1 MVACLQTLRNKIM
14 AKLSLKIDPT
24 FPVTVTIPKAGT
36 EAVQIKLVCKHRTK
50 AQLDEFIKSRADK
63 SDADSILDM
72 ATGWDLDDA
81 FTAENIEQMCQNYIA
96 APLEIYR
103 EYVSELVKA
112 KAKN

>member
-1 MVACLQTLRNKIM
+1 M
-14 AKLSLKIDPT
+14 AKLILAVNPT
-24 FPVTVTIPKAGT
+24 FPATVTVPKAGGDPVT
-36 EAVQIKLVCKHRTK
+36 LKLTCKHRTK

-63 SDADSILDM
+63 EDAASILDM

-81 FTAENIEQMCQNYIA
+81 FTPENIETMCQNYIA

-103 EYVSELVKA
+103 AYIDQLVGA